1 MHTLPLTTP
10 SLSRRK
16 KMLNILSC
24 RIISF
29 NFDSVAKLI
38 IKIELNKHI
47 ITYFAIIISIYIVP
61 AIFNKQSIYY
71 IPFDVKWER
80 PIE

>member
-38 IKIELNKHI
+38 IKVESNKHI
-47 ITYFAIIISIYIVP
+47 ITYFAIIISIYI
-61 AIFNKQSIYY
+61 ILDHFQ
-71 IPFDVKWER
+71 
-80 PIE
+80 

>member
-1 MHTLPLTTP
+1 
-10 SLSRRK
+10 
-16 KMLNILSC
+16 MLNILSC

>member
-1 MHTLPLTTP
+1 
-10 SLSRRK
+10 
-16 KMLNILSC
+16 MLNILSC

-38 IKIELNKHI
+38 IKVESNKHI

-71 IPFDVKWER
+71 IHFAVKWER